1 MTTPTQEISTTSPGL
16 FALTLVA
23 ALSCGTVAGVFFG
36 FSAFVMDGLGRLP
49 APQGIAAMQSINI
62 SAVRPAFM
70 TALFGAAAACLALV
84 VWSLLAWG
92 QRGSALLLVGAALY
106 LVGTIGL
113 TIVYHVPLND
123 ALATVDPN
131 SAAAAGRWAGYLADW
146 TRWNHVRTAAA
157 LAAAA
162 AFTVVLAWS

>member
-1 MTTPTQEISTTSPGL
+1 MSPGL
-16 FALTLVA
+16 FGLTLVA
-23 ALSCGTVAGVFFG
+23 ALSCGIVAGVLFG
-36 FSAFVMDGLGRLP
+36 FSAFVMNGLGRLP
-49 APQGIAAMQSINI
+49 AAQGIAAMQSINI

-70 TALFGAAAACLALV
+70 AALFGAAAACLALV
-84 VWSLLAWG
+84 VWSLLTWG
-92 QRGSALLLVGAALY
+92 QRGAAALLVGGVLY

-123 ALATVDPN
+123 ALAIVDPT
-131 SAAAAGRWAGYLADW
+131 SADAAGRWGGYLEGW

-162 AFTVVLAWS
+162 AFTVRLAL